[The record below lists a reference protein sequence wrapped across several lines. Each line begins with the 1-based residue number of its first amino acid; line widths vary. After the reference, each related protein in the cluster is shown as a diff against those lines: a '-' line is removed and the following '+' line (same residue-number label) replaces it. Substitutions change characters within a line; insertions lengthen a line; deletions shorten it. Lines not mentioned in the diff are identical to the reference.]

1 MMLWEVCPAGDHEKV
16 PPPIEVVAVS
26 VADCPAQ
33 MVGELTETVGAEL
46 TVTIDVAELEHPPRE

>member
-1 MMLWEVCPAGDHEKV
+1 V
-16 PPPIEVVAVS
+16 PPPTEGLAVI

-46 TVTIDVAELEHPPRE
+46 TVTIDVVELEHPPKE